1 MADVMSLREQL
12 QRDAKD
18 AMKEKDKL
26 RKDAIQ
32 MLRSAVLQIEKDKLI
47 TLDEEGLV
55 EVLAKELRSRKDALV
70 EIEKGSREDL
80 TENLKREIAIIQAY
94 LPEPISEA
102 ELEAIVRE
110 AFIETGAQSVKD
122 MGKVM
127 KVVLPKVKGRADGSQ
142 INAIVKKL
150 LG

>member
-1 MADVMSLREQL
+1 MSLKEQL
-12 QRDAKD
+12 QRDVKD

-32 MLRSAVLQIEKDKLI
+32 MLRSAILQIEKDKQI
-47 TLDEEGLV
+47 TLDEDGLI
-55 EVLAKELRSRKDALV
+55 EVLAKELRSRKETLA
-70 EIEKGSREDL
+70 EIEKGGRKDL
-80 TENLKREIAIIQAY
+80 TDSLKREIAVIQSY
-94 LPEPISEA
+94 LPEPVSAA

-110 AFIETGAQSVKD
+110 AFVETGAQSVKD

-142 INAIVKKL
+142 INAIVRQL

>member
-1 MADVMSLREQL
+1 MSLKEQL
-12 QRDAKD
+12 QHDVKD

-32 MLRSAVLQIEKDKLI
+32 MLRSAILQIEKDKQI
-47 TLDEEGLV
+47 TLDEDGLV
-55 EVLAKELRSRKDALV
+55 EVLARELRSRMEALA
-70 EIEKGSREDL
+70 EIEKGGREDL
-80 TENLKREIAIIQAY
+80 TESLKREIAIIRTY
-94 LPEPISEA
+94 LPEPVSEA

-127 KVVLPKVKGRADGSQ
+127 KAVLPKVKGRADGSQ
-142 INAIVKKL
+142 INAIVKQL
-150 LG
+150 LA

>member
-12 QRDAKD
+12 QHDAKD

-32 MLRSAVLQIEKDKLI
+32 MLRSAILQIEKDKLI

-80 TENLKREIAIIQAY
+80 TENLKREIAIIQGY

>member
-1 MADVMSLREQL
+1 MSLKEQL
-12 QRDAKD
+12 QRDVKD

-32 MLRSAVLQIEKDKLI
+32 MLRSAILQIEKDKQI
-47 TLDEEGLV
+47 TLDEDGLI
-55 EVLAKELRSRKDALV
+55 EVLAKELRSRKEALA
-70 EIEKGSREDL
+70 EIEKGGREDL
-80 TENLKREIAIIQAY
+80 TDSLKREIAVIQAY
-94 LPEPISEA
+94 LPEPVSAA

-110 AFIETGAQSVKD
+110 AFVETGAQSVKD

-142 INAIVKKL
+142 INAIVRQL
-150 LG
+150 LA

>member
-1 MADVMSLREQL
+1 
-12 QRDAKD
+12 
-18 AMKEKDKL
+18 MKEKDKL

>member
-1 MADVMSLREQL
+1 MSLKEQL
-12 QRDAKD
+12 QRDVKD

-32 MLRSAVLQIEKDKLI
+32 MLRSAILQIEKDKQI
-47 TLDEEGLV
+47 TLDEDGLV
-55 EVLAKELRSRKDALV
+55 EVLARELRSRMEALA
-70 EIEKGSREDL
+70 EIEKGGREDL
-80 TENLKREIAIIQAY
+80 TESLKREIAIIRTY
-94 LPEPISEA
+94 LPEPVSEA

-127 KVVLPKVKGRADGSQ
+127 KAVLPKVKGRADGSQ
-142 INAIVKKL
+142 INAIVKQL
-150 LG
+150 LA

>member
-1 MADVMSLREQL
+1 MSLKEQL
-12 QRDAKD
+12 QRDVKD

-32 MLRSAVLQIEKDKLI
+32 MLRSAILQIEKDKQI
-47 TLDEEGLV
+47 TLDEDGLI
-55 EVLAKELRSRKDALV
+55 EVLAKELRSRKEALA
-70 EIEKGSREDL
+70 EIEKGGREDL
-80 TENLKREIAIIQAY
+80 TDSLKREIAVIQAY
-94 LPEPISEA
+94 LPEPVSAA

-110 AFIETGAQSVKD
+110 AFVETGAQSVKD

-142 INAIVKKL
+142 INAIVRQL

>member
-1 MADVMSLREQL
+1 MSLKEQL
-12 QRDAKD
+12 QHDVKD

-32 MLRSAVLQIEKDKLI
+32 MLRSAILQIEKDKQI
-47 TLDEEGLV
+47 TLDEDGLV
-55 EVLAKELRSRKDALV
+55 EVLARELRSRMEALA
-70 EIEKGSREDL
+70 EIEKGGREDL
-80 TENLKREIAIIQAY
+80 TESLKREIAIIRTY
-94 LPEPISEA
+94 LPEPVSEA

-127 KVVLPKVKGRADGSQ
+127 KAVLPKVKGRADGSQ
-142 INAIVKKL
+142 INAIAKQL
-150 LG
+150 LA

>member
-1 MADVMSLREQL
+1 MSLKEQL
-12 QRDAKD
+12 QRDVKD

-32 MLRSAVLQIEKDKLI
+32 MLRSAILQIEKDKQI
-47 TLDEEGLV
+47 TLDEDGLV
-55 EVLAKELRSRKDALV
+55 EVLARELRSRMEALA
-70 EIEKGSREDL
+70 EIEKGGRKDL
-80 TENLKREIAIIQAY
+80 TESLKREIAIIRTY
-94 LPEPISEA
+94 LPEPVSEA

-127 KVVLPKVKGRADGSQ
+127 KAVLPKVKGRADGSQ
-142 INAIVKKL
+142 INAIVKQL
-150 LG
+150 LA

>member
-1 MADVMSLREQL
+1 MSLKEQL
-12 QRDAKD
+12 QHDVKD

-32 MLRSAVLQIEKDKLI
+32 MLRSAILQIEKDKQI
-47 TLDEEGLV
+47 TLDEDGLV
-55 EVLAKELRSRKDALV
+55 EVLARELRSRMEALA
-70 EIEKGSREDL
+70 EIEKGGRKDL
-80 TENLKREIAIIQAY
+80 TESLKREIAIIRTY
-94 LPEPISEA
+94 LPEPVSEA

-127 KVVLPKVKGRADGSQ
+127 KAVLPKVKGRADGSQ
-142 INAIVKKL
+142 INAIAKQL
-150 LG
+150 LA

>member
-1 MADVMSLREQL
+1 MSLKEQL
-12 QRDAKD
+12 QRDVKD

-32 MLRSAVLQIEKDKLI
+32 MLRSAILQIEKDKQI
-47 TLDEEGLV
+47 TLDEDGLV
-55 EVLAKELRSRKDALV
+55 EVLAKELRSRMEALA
-70 EIEKGSREDL
+70 EIEKGGRKDL
-80 TENLKREIAIIQAY
+80 TESLKREIAIIRTY
-94 LPEPISEA
+94 LPEPVSEA

-127 KVVLPKVKGRADGSQ
+127 KAVLPKVKGRADGSQ
-142 INAIVKKL
+142 INAIVKQL
-150 LG
+150 LA